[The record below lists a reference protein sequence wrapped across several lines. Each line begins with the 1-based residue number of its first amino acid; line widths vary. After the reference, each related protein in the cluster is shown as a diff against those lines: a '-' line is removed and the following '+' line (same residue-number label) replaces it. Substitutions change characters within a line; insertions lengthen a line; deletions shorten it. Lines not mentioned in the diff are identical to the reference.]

1 MVFFCSTPCP
11 RDGPLMILS
20 ILYCALV
27 GLHDILPDGYTLV
40 CSMTCCY
47 TLLFHNLLNMK
58 YLHLFML
65 SLKHQAWCIR
75 LLYKIHQLTLGQGEI
90 CGYRYVFV
98 FTVVLGCALYFR
110 SYLRYSRGPRGV
122 LPPFLFYCHDKGIHK
137 TLMLG
142 LAAGSVFKQRNNT
155 GPWSRACTGPTVNI
169 VRRYNRCFQ

>member
-1 MVFFCSTPCP
+1 MIHVSHISLVLCFIPVLYDSY
-11 RDGPLMILS
+11 LMDL
-20 ILYCALV
+20 ALIM
-27 GLHDILPDGYTLV
+27 LHD
-40 CSMTCCY
+40 SCY
-47 TLLFHNLLNMK
+47 ILLFHNLLNMK
-58 YLHLFML
+58 YHQLFMP
-65 SLKHQAWCIR
+65 SSNTKHDISNFCI
-75 LLYKIHQLTLGQGEI
+75 KCTNIHWVRGKYVE
-90 CGYRYVFV
+90 YRYAFV
-98 FTVVLGCALYFR
+98 FTVVLGCAPCFR